1 MVWVAELID
10 QPLTSLRLL
19 HDPFLVVLSERSRQ
33 LVIVHRWSVLRKRS
47 LKIKQKGL
55 LGFIERR
62 NFAFDQKICCSSHLS
77 LSPQSGD
84 LDRVN
89 DLEDSLLPI
98 DPVDVVAIEG
108 GLEEELLD
116 ELPQVDVG
124 SWP

>member
-1 MVWVAELID
+1 M
-10 QPLTSLRLL
+10 PNKKSY
-19 HDPFLVVLSERSRQ
+19 FY
-33 LVIVHRWSVLRKRS
+33 
-47 LKIKQKGL
+47 
-55 LGFIERR
+55 
-62 NFAFDQKICCSSHLS
+62 LS

>member
-19 HDPFLVVLSERSRQ
+19 HDPFLVVLAERSRQ
-33 LVIVHRWSVLRKRS
+33 LVIVHRWSV
-47 LKIKQKGL
+47 
-55 LGFIERR
+55 
-62 NFAFDQKICCSSHLS
+62 LS

>member
-1 MVWVAELID
+1 MS
-10 QPLTSLRLL
+10 QSY
-19 HDPFLVVLSERSRQ
+19 
-33 LVIVHRWSVLRKRS
+33 
-47 LKIKQKGL
+47 
-55 LGFIERR
+55 
-62 NFAFDQKICCSSHLS
+62 LS